1 MRSTILFHGAC
12 PSNEKQW
19 QQAVDIKREQ
29 KLIRAAQQG
38 DESAFGELYDAYA
51 DYIYRY
57 ISYRVNRAEVA
68 QDLAAEVFLRMVEG
82 LPSYEDRGLPFM
94 SWLYRI
100 AHARLVDYYQETKRA
115 GETQDIETIELS
127 SDDDLDGTL
136 MTDYRRRKVQ
146 EALRRLTHE
155 QQQVI
160 ILRFLESKN
169 LQETADILGKTVGAI
184 KVMQFRALQALSR
197 VLEEEGLTLF

>member
-1 MRSTILFHGAC
+1 M
-12 PSNEKQW
+12 
-19 QQAVDIKREQ
+19 DIRREQ

-68 QDLAAEVFLRMVEG
+68 QDLTAEVFLRMVEG
-82 LPSYEDRGLPFM
+82 LAGYEDRGLPFM

-100 AHARLVDYYQETKRA
+100 AHARLVDYYQECKRT
-115 GETQDIETIELS
+115 GESQDIEAIELS
-127 SDDDLDGTL
+127 TDEDLDGEL
-136 MTDYRRRKVQ
+136 MTDYRRRKVR
-146 EALRRLTHE
+146 EAMRRLTNE

-160 ILRFLESKN
+160 IFRFLEGKN
-169 LQETADILGKTVGAI
+169 LQETADILGKTIGAI
-184 KVMQFRALQALSR
+184 KVMQYRALQALSR
-197 VLEEEGLTLF
+197 VLEEEGLTLY